1 MVKVQNDN
9 NYIEFTRTELA
20 ESEKNYPVNLTKS
33 QIENIIEYIEYYFID
48 TIRTDESVDNI
59 DYIVD
64 MMEALKQFRYTK
76 ATVDSSISNNDTTT
90 STYKNTDGV
99 EIVGGFFNEVK
110 IMRIFKNPN
119 KELVKE
125 IEQKKKENGGYC
137 PCVLEKTP
145 DTICICKEFRE
156 MDEGMCH
163 CGLYIKEK

>member
-33 QIENIIEYIEYYFID
+33 Q
-48 TIRTDESVDNI
+48 DESVDNI

-110 IMRIFKNPN
+110 NN
-119 KELVKE
+119 
-125 IEQKKKENGGYC
+125 EN
-137 PCVLEKTP
+137 
-145 DTICICKEFRE
+145 F
-156 MDEGMCH
+156 
-163 CGLYIKEK
+163 

>member
-9 NYIEFTRTELA
+9 NYVEFTRTELA

-110 IMRIFKNPN
+110 NN
-119 KELVKE
+119 
-125 IEQKKKENGGYC
+125 EN
-137 PCVLEKTP
+137 
-145 DTICICKEFRE
+145 F
-156 MDEGMCH
+156 
-163 CGLYIKEK
+163 